1 MTKKQWTA
9 VLKDGSTAT
18 IRYMRRKDREEVV
31 ELHKKMTVELWKTE
45 NPEIDAL
52 DFLETQRRRHNKALI
67 AIMDETIVSFL
78 SVLFEAKKH
87 ELAASYTVEEKRRKG
102 VNDCLRCLAIR
113 ELKINKIIKV
123 IFTPKSI
130 GILKPKYE
138 ELIKLSGMKR
148 LKMLKNSFYFKKKRG
163 NNRAL
168 EKILKEKFKL
178 EYK

>member
-18 IRYMRRKDREEVV
+18 IRHMRRNDREEVV
-31 ELHKKMTVELWKTE
+31 ELHKKMTVELWENE

-52 DFLETQRRRHNKALI
+52 DFLETQKRRHNKALI
-67 AIMDETIVSFL
+67 AIMDGTIVSFL
-78 SVLFEAKKH
+78 SVLFEAKRH
-87 ELAASYTVEEKRRKG
+87 ELAASYTAKEKRG
-102 VNDCLRCLAIR
+102 NGINDCLRCLAIR
-113 ELKINKIIKV
+113 ELKINKTIEV

-148 LKMLKNSFYFKKKRG
+148 LGKIGDNLYFKKKRG
-163 NNRAL
+163 NNRTL
-168 EKILKEKFKL
+168 EKILKEKYNL
-178 EYK
+178 EY